1 MKAPPRSTRILTLL
15 IALMA
20 SVASAGGLF
29 LPGLYRDN
37 LLIRSAWK
45 GNDLITLLLAIPC
58 MAVALL
64 LSLRGSSR
72 AHLIW
77 LGTLAYMLYNYA
89 FYLFGAAFNQFF
101 LLYVA
106 IFTFSIL
113 ALVFSLPQVPAQELS
128 QACGPRTPVRWVAGY
143 MLLTGVGIGGL
154 WIAMSAGFLLTGE
167 VPQPI
172 VASGHPTG
180 VVFALDLSLMVPGMV
195 LGGLWLFKRRPWG
208 YVLAAIMN
216 VKGAAYTLALAAAS
230 LTASRA
236 GIPDAV
242 AQIPLWLSLSLAS
255 LVATALLLGNL
266 KAAR

>member
-1 MKAPPRSTRILTLL
+1 MKVPSKTATILTLAIGL
-15 IALMA
+15 LAT
-20 SVASAGGLF
+20 VASAGGFF

-37 LLIRSAWK
+37 LLIRSAWR
-45 GNDLITLLLAIPC
+45 GNDLATLLVAIPG
-58 MAVALL
+58 MVVALL

-128 QACGPRTPVRWVAGY
+128 QAFARRTPVRWVAGY
-143 MLLTGVGIGGL
+143 MLVVGLGVGGL
-154 WIAMSAGFLLTGE
+154 WIGMSAGFLWTGK

-180 VVFALDLSLMVPGMV
+180 VVFALDLSLMVPGML
-195 LGGLWLFKRRPWG
+195 LGGLWLFRRRPWG

-216 VKGAAYTLALAAAS
+216 VKGAGYTLALAIAS
-230 LTASRA
+230 LTATRA
-236 GIPDAV
+236 GIPDA
-242 AQIPLWLSLSLAS
+242 AGQIPFWLSLSLAS
-255 LVATALLLGNL
+255 LVATVLMLGNL
-266 KAAR
+266 KTVR